1 MMESDLNHFR
11 ASGTV
16 RDDCTLKR
24 LSNGKLLSNCY
35 LMIHELVTT
44 QTGSKKLRNIVRVL
58 GWDDLARH
66 AATHAK
72 AGSRVSIEGRLNVA
86 RWVGKTGVI
95 NVTYEIHLTEPIKP
109 LENQWQEQPLTP
121 DLYPPS
127 AMDRLNKN

>member
-24 LSNGKLLSNCY
+24 LSNGKLVSNCY
-35 LMIHELVTT
+35 LMIYE
-44 QTGSKKLRNIVRVL
+44 QSGSKKSRTIVRVV
-58 GWDDLARH
+58 GWDDVARH

-72 AGSRVSIEGRLNVA
+72 AGARVSIEGRLNVA

-95 NVTYEIHLTEPIKP
+95 NVAYEIHLTAPIKP

-127 AMDRLNKN
+127 AMDRLNKND